1 MYSEI
6 SANLY
11 VVFYTILNLFEKHLH
26 IYVLSSF
33 IYSESLTI
41 QVY

>member
-11 VVFYTILNLFEKHLH
+11 VVFYTILNLFEKQLH
-26 IYVLSSF
+26 IHVRSSLVCSG
-33 IYSESLTI
+33 YLTI